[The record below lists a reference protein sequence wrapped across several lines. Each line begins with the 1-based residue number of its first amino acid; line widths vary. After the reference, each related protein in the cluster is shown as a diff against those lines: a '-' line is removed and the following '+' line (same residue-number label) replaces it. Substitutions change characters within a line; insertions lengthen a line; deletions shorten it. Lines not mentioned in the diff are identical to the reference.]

1 MPVAI
6 PSDAIAHAVFAFADA
21 NDVTARRMCRV
32 PTLHE
37 TSLDQTFIEQL
48 SRHSGPVQVGSGWV
62 VTIETHNLGSG
73 RHFGTWEIAD
83 IGVLVAVRHEGRLR
97 LSKAAMLQS
106 KRLYPVELALDEA
119 EAHDYVRGI
128 FRLWKSDEEAIEA
141 SRPRVFTF
149 TGESEYK
156 QLLAGDE
163 QVLRIREFEQSRGAP
178 VHYLLYNPAEMGWV
192 QHFPIHLTG
201 PEPAS
206 NTAGCRVVDAASIRT
221 HLTALRAGQSATFDG
236 IQSGLP
242 PPYDRRPARGG
253 WRVEAFVER
262 VLRCQDGYVMEDG
275 GGRIASALFG
285 QRTGPISAAIAIT
298 FDAPGGAG
306 E

>member
-163 QVLRIREFEQSRGAP
+163 RCCESESLSRAAGRQFTIYSTIPPRWVGFSTFQYTLLGPSLLPTLR
-178 VHYLLYNPAEMGWV
+178 
-192 QHFPIHLTG
+192 
-201 PEPAS
+201 
-206 NTAGCRVVDAASIRT
+206 DAA
-221 HLTALRAGQSATFDG
+221 
-236 IQSGLP
+236 
-242 PPYDRRPARGG
+242 
-253 WRVEAFVER
+253 
-262 VLRCQDGYVMEDG
+262 
-275 GGRIASALFG
+275 
-285 QRTGPISAAIAIT
+285 
-298 FDAPGGAG
+298 
-306 E
+306 